1 MKLNVHCT
9 HGSKSIVNIIPKWYD
24 IGPLFYVPFLQFK
37 ASSKSSTFKRQ
48 CFPFALVVA
57 RYMRFIHIGAVH
69 SIPQCL
75 LEIFAVRFLIICL
88 LNTLSLFPSLRW
100 MCRTSVASKIF
111 MVLIACSRIQRRHQ
125 TLSRIPKTISTY
137 HPWHSTIIFC
147 KTTLSFHLHNVSSDT
162 YILM

>member
-1 MKLNVHCT
+1 
-9 HGSKSIVNIIPKWYD
+9 
-24 IGPLFYVPFLQFK
+24 
-37 ASSKSSTFKRQ
+37 
-48 CFPFALVVA
+48 
-57 RYMRFIHIGAVH
+57 MRFIHIGAVH

-162 YILM
+162 YILMQFLIALVQGRHPRVEKYFEGHRGLQSERKSVGNSSFGFSFIPQNKSDSANI